1 MEGWAMVF
9 PLMGFFRICSELQQK
24 ITKIQLFPT
33 TGTEKWGKTIQ
44 VHSWH
49 PSPCDQAPPNQLKKR
64 LNGKAPGTK
73 FIRKLMSFIL
83 AIKPSYVCLISQ
95 VLQEPGQVHLPSRE
109 LPYTFQRNLWD
120 AGLWHWPPSAAR
132 TWERAGRGS
141 AAFPGLANAST
152 ASPDSQHR
160 QDCYCPASACSH
172 CSPHKNTQQTQ
183 EISNGRGSPAL
194 SLNCF
199 TPLQKFTVSS
209 WHVSARQQRRCTPTK
224 PFKKELCANSRGL
237 KFSELILFVFFEQE
251 NHKRERS
258 WLNIWH
264 LLFLVSFS
272 VRWDGVNI
280 HTFTAG

>member
-1 MEGWAMVF
+1 MTISTLTWWWKDELWSFLWWV
-9 PLMGFFRICSELQQK
+9 FFRICSELQQK

-33 TGTEKWGKTIQ
+33 TGTEKWGKRIQ

-109 LPYTFQRNLWD
+109 LPYTFQRNLWG
-120 AGLWHWPPSAAR
+120 AGLWHWPPSAAC

-152 ASPDSQHR
+152 ASPDSQHQ

-183 EISNGRGSPAL
+183 EISRPEPELLHSTTEIHSELLACFCTTAEEVYTYKTIPKGAL
-194 SLNCF
+194 C
-199 TPLQKFTVSS
+199 K
-209 WHVSARQQRRCTPTK
+209 QQRT
-224 PFKKELCANSRGL
+224 
-237 KFSELILFVFFEQE
+237 
-251 NHKRERS
+251 
-258 WLNIWH
+258 
-264 LLFLVSFS
+264 
-272 VRWDGVNI
+272 
-280 HTFTAG
+280 